1 MSAEPKAVRLDE
13 AQCLSFAEN
22 GFLAIDRLL
31 DDEDLT
37 PLEDEY
43 AALLDDLAK
52 ALVRAGK
59 IADAHADLPFAE
71 RYTEILVDHPDLHR
85 HFNISLPLING
96 AVDPETYHAHAGP
109 AVFALLRHPKILDVV
124 ECLIG
129 PEITC
134 SPVQQMRMKPPERR
148 VGGGL
153 KGHSNVGQTTWHQ
166 DIVALLPEADDT
178 EQLTVWLAI
187 TEATVENGCL
197 VSVPGSH
204 REGPKAHCANA
215 ALASEPHVP
224 ERLMARREAV
234 PLPVKRGGVVLFN
247 KMNIHRALPN
257 KSTGLRWS
265 MDLRYHPT
273 GQASGR
279 PAFPGF
285 VARSRA
291 NPDQELR
298 DPVAWA
304 RSWDEARA
312 RIVTGAYHGRIFE
325 DRRWNDEAVC

>member
-13 AQCLSFAEN
+13 AQCRSFAEN

-31 DDEDLT
+31 DDDDLVA
-37 PLEDEY
+37 LEAEY
-43 AALLDDLAK
+43 AALLDDLAA
-52 ALVRAGK
+52 ALFRAGR
-59 IADAHADLPFAE
+59 IAQTHAHLPFAE
-71 RYTEILVDHPDLHR
+71 RFTEILADYPDLHR

-96 AVDPETYHAHAGP
+96 AVDPASYHTHAGP

-129 PEITC
+129 PEISS
-134 SPVQQMRMKPPERR
+134 SPVQQMRMKPPETR

-204 REGPKAHCANA
+204 REGPKPHCANA

-224 ERLMARREAV
+224 EHLMARRAAV
-234 PLPVKRGGVVLFN
+234 PLPVKRGGVILFH
-247 KMNIHRALPN
+247 KMNVHRALPN
-257 KSTGLRWS
+257 RSAGLRWS

-273 GQASGR
+273 GQSSGR

-291 NPDQELR
+291 NPSSELR
-298 DPVAWA
+298 DPTAWA
-304 RSWDEARA
+304 RSWDEARR
-312 RIVTGAYHGRIFE
+312 RIVAGAYRGRIFE